1 MLNWSMY
8 EAFNIHN
15 LSQEKIT
22 EQEELASFIVKEAK
36 KNNIDITKIKEDV
49 ALLKFIKQTAFN
61 ILDEKVFSFF
71 FPIGEHLYIR

>member
-61 ILDEKVFSFF
+61 ILD
-71 FPIGEHLYIR
+71 